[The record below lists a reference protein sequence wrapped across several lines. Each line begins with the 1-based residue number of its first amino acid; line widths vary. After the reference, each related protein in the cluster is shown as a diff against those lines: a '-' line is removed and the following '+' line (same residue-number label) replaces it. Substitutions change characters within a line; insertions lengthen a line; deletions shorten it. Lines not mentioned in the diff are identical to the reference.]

1 MLIWF
6 PGKLL
11 RERWGSASN
20 RIGLGAN
27 PEDGEEG
34 GTAMFGLQVPTL
46 IYRNLL
52 AFPNKS
58 L

>member
-20 RIGLGAN
+20 RIG
-27 PEDGEEG
+27 
-34 GTAMFGLQVPTL
+34 FGQSASLSVTSLACAGVNVNLQVF
-46 IYRNLL
+46 
-52 AFPNKS
+52 AC
-58 L
+58 